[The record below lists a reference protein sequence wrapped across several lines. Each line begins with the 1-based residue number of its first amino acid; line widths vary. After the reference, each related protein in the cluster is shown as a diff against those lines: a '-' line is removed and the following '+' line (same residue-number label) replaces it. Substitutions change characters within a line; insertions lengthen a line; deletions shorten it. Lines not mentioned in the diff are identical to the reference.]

1 MLTAVLILAG
11 MGLLMG
17 GLLGFASQRLAV
29 EENPVEVEIQAMLP
43 GSQCG
48 QCGYVGC
55 GQAAAA
61 LARGE
66 ATVTLCPPGGKAL
79 AEALAKKLG
88 IEADLSGHE
97 DKGPEYAF
105 IRADLCYGCTR
116 CIPEC
121 NVDAIIGA
129 TKQMHDVIAELC
141 HGCAKCVEVCPTVAI
156 EMRPVPTTVTS
167 WHWPKPEPLAA
178 AH

>member
-1 MLTAVLILAG
+1 MIAIMILAG

-29 EENPVEVEIQAMLP
+29 EANPVETELQAMLP

-55 GQAAAA
+55 AQAAAA

-66 ATVTLCPPGGKAL
+66 APVTLCPPGGRAL
-79 AEALAKKLG
+79 AEALAGKLG
-88 IEADLSGHE
+88 IEADLSAHE
-97 DKGPEYAF
+97 DRGPVYAF
-105 IRADLCYGCTR
+105 IRPDLCYGCTR

-141 HGCAKCVEVCPTVAI
+141 HGCGKCAEVCPVGGI
-156 EMRPVPTTVTS
+156 EMRPVPVTVVS
-167 WHWPKPEPLAA
+167 WHWPKPESAA
-178 AH
+178 GAH

>member
-1 MLTAVLILAG
+1 MIVAIVILTA
-11 MGLLMG
+11 MGLFMG
-17 GLLGFASQRLAV
+17 GLLGFAAKRLAV
-29 EENPVEVEIQAMLP
+29 EENPVETEIQAMLP

-55 GQAAAA
+55 AQAAAA

-66 ATVTLCPPGGKAL
+66 AAVTLCPPGGKAL

-97 DKGPEYAF
+97 EKGPVYAF

-121 NVDAIIGA
+121 NVDAIIGT
-129 TKQMHDVIAELC
+129 TKQMHDVITDLC
-141 HGCAKCVEVCPTVAI
+141 HGCGKCAEVCPTAGI
-156 EMRPVPTTVTS
+156 EMRPVDVTVNT
-167 WHWPKPEPLAA
+167 WHWPKPQRPVT